1 MPDFTAGQWIM
12 GAFCAVL
19 VGMAKTGIPGV
30 FMLAIPAM
38 VLLVGDAR
46 QSAGWLLPMMCV
58 ADIFAIIYWRRHAA
72 ATRLFRLAPWVLAG
86 LAMGAAALSL
96 SERILRPTVGG
107 IVLIMLL
114 VDLRQRLRPTAAPS
128 AGRPAPYGV
137 AAGFA
142 TTVANA
148 AGPVMNLYLLKE
160 RLPKEEFLA
169 TGAWF
174 FFVINLSKIPI
185 YMWHGLLSRR
195 SLAFDLAM
203 LPAVL
208 AGAVAGRWL
217 VYRISQRLFEGL
229 VIGLTAVSAVL
240 LFR

>member
-1 MPDFTAGQWIM
+1 
-12 GAFCAVL
+12 
-19 VGMAKTGIPGV
+19 
-30 FMLAIPAM
+30 
-38 VLLVGDAR
+38 
-46 QSAGWLLPMMCV
+46 
-58 ADIFAIIYWRRHAA
+58 
-72 ATRLFRLAPWVLAG
+72 
-86 LAMGAAALSL
+86 
-96 SERILRPTVGG
+96 
-107 IVLIMLL
+107 
-114 VDLRQRLRPTAAPS
+114 
-128 AGRPAPYGV
+128 
-137 AAGFA
+137 
-142 TTVANA
+142 
-148 AGPVMNLYLLKE
+148 MNLYLLKE